1 MLAKLYGMVLHGV
14 EAFRVTVEVS
24 VAPGLGYFIT
34 GQPDDTVRESLS
46 RVEVAIKT
54 LGYYMPRT
62 KISVNLSPAH
72 VPKTGAGFD
81 LPIAIGVLLASEQ
94 LFDQDRLGRYIIT
107 GELGLDG
114 SIYPV
119 RGALCI
125 ACQAQKEK
133 ITGIILPADNAAEAR
148 LVAGL
153 DVIGISH
160 LREGLAFLN
169 GVANTLQPAPASLP
183 RSAGDPSSNSQPRTA
198 ALPEIHPE
206 TDTVPD
212 FKDVHGQEQIK
223 RTLEIAAAGGH
234 NTLLVGP
241 PGVGKTM
248 LAKRLPS
255 ILPPMTDQEIL
266 ETSRLHS
273 LAGMHLSGLVTTRP
287 FRAPHHTAS
296 DVALTGGGSLPL
308 PGEISLAHNG
318 VLFLDELYEFQRS
331 AIEILRQP
339 LEEGRIRIARAKLS
353 LEYPAA
359 FMLVAAMNP
368 CFCGYYGSKTRD
380 CTCSRRA
387 LEFYRRK
394 AGGPLLE
401 RIDLHIQ
408 AEPVPLFEWAV
419 DSMTPESSATIRE
432 RVVKARQLQADR
444 YAAFPGIHC
453 NARMPEQ
460 QLENFC
466 ALDLNSRSFLLARI
480 DLLQLSAR
488 SYSRILKVSRTI
500 ADLAGS
506 QAIELNH
513 IAEAVSLRCLD
524 MPLKPSKQK

>member
-1 MLAKLYGMVLHGV
+1 MLAKIYGMVLHGV

-24 VAPGLGYFIT
+24 VLPGLGYSIT
-34 GQPDDTVRESLS
+34 GQPDDTVKESLS
-46 RVEVAIKT
+46 RVEVSIKN
-54 LGYYMPRT
+54 LGLFMPRT
-62 KISVNLSPAH
+62 KLSINLSPAH
-72 VPKTGAGFD
+72 LPKTGAGFD
-81 LPIAIGVLLASEQ
+81 LPIAIGVLIASSQ
-94 LFDQDRLGRYIIT
+94 LFYPKQLANFVIT

-114 SIYPV
+114 SIYPI
-119 RGALCI
+119 RGALSI
-125 ACQAQKEK
+125 ACQVQKDK
-133 ITGIILPADNAAEAR
+133 MTGIILPQANALEAR
-148 LVAGL
+148 LVSGL
-153 DVIGISH
+153 AVIGVGNLREVIGV
-160 LREGLAFLN
+160 LREGPEALFEAAVVPTSMAKTDVKPQLA
-169 GVANTLQPAPASLP
+169 TESL
-183 RSAGDPSSNSQPRTA
+183 
-198 ALPEIHPE
+198 
-206 TDTVPD
+206 VPD
-212 FKDVHGQEQIK
+212 FKDVRGQEQIK

-234 NTLLVGP
+234 NSLLIGP

-273 LAGMHLSGLVTTRP
+273 LAGMQLSGLVTIRP

-296 DVALTGGGSLPL
+296 DVALTGGGALPL

-339 LEEGRIRIARAKLS
+339 LEDGRIRIARAKLS
-353 LEYPAA
+353 IEYPAA

-368 CFCGYYGSKTRD
+368 CFCGYYGSKTRQ
-380 CTCSRRA
+380 CTCSKRA
-387 LEFYRRK
+387 LEYYRRK

-408 AEPVPLFEWAV
+408 AEPVPLTEWAM
-419 DSMTPESSATIRE
+419 DRTTPESSAAIRE
-432 RVVKARQLQADR
+432 RVVKARQIQAER

-460 QLENFC
+460 LLENFC
-466 ALDLNSRSFLLARI
+466 ALDTNSRRFLLARI
-480 DLLQLSAR
+480 DLIQLSAR

-500 ADLAGS
+500 ADLARS
-506 QAIELNH
+506 PSIELEH

-524 MPLKPSKQK
+524 RPLEIGKRCNKDGL

>member
-1 MLAKLYGMVLHGV
+1 MLAKLYGIVLHGV

-24 VAPGLGYFIT
+24 VLPGMGYFIT
-34 GQPDDTVRESLS
+34 GQPDDTVRESLN
-46 RVEVAIKT
+46 RVEVAIKS
-54 LGYYMPRT
+54 LGFHMPRT
-62 KISVNLSPAH
+62 KLSVNLSPAH
-72 VPKTGAGFD
+72 LPKTGAGFD

-94 LFDQDRLGRYIIT
+94 LFAQGRLDSYILT

-114 SIYPV
+114 SVYPV

-125 ACQAQKEK
+125 ACQAQKDK
-133 ITGIILPADNAAEAR
+133 IGGIILPSENAGEAR
-148 LVAGL
+148 LVSGL
-153 DVIGISH
+153 DVIGVSH
-160 LREGLAFLN
+160 LGDILNFLN
-169 GVANTLQPAPASLP
+169 VPGYSPRPAADSTPP
-183 RSAGDPSSNSQPRTA
+183 SAGDSVPDNQTRS
-198 ALPEIHPE
+198 E
-206 TDTVPD
+206 TNNYFD
-212 FKDVHGQEQIK
+212 FKDVRGQEQIK
-223 RTLEIAAAGGH
+223 RALEIAAAGGH
-234 NTLLVGP
+234 NTLLIGP

-255 ILPPMTDQEIL
+255 ILPPMTAGEIL

-339 LEEGRIRIARAKLS
+339 LEEGRIRISRAKLS

-368 CFCGYYGSKTRD
+368 CFCGYYGSKTRE
-380 CTCSRRA
+380 CTCSRQA

-408 AEPVPLFEWAV
+408 AEPIPLTEWAA
-419 DSMTPESSATIRE
+419 DRPPPESSAAIRK
-432 RVVKARQLQADR
+432 RVVKARHVQADR
-444 YAAFPGIHC
+444 YAAFAGVHC

-460 QLENFC
+460 QMENFC
-466 ALDLNSRSFLLARI
+466 ALDSNTRRFLLARI

-500 ADLAGS
+500 ADLAAS
-506 QAIELNH
+506 PSIELEH
-513 IAEAVSLRCLD
+513 IAEAVSLRVLD
-524 MPLKPSKQK
+524 RPLEKFLRK

>member
-24 VAPGLGYFIT
+24 VLPGLGYSIT
-34 GQPDDTVRESLS
+34 GQPDDTVRESLT
-46 RVEVAIKT
+46 RVEVAIKS
-54 LGYYMPRT
+54 LGLVMPRT
-62 KISVNLSPAH
+62 KLSINLSPAH
-72 VPKTGAGFD
+72 LPKTGAGFD
-81 LPIAIGVLLASEQ
+81 LPIAIGILFASGQLMNPTRLTDFVLS
-94 LFDQDRLGRYIIT
+94 

-114 SIYPV
+114 SVYPV
-119 RGALCI
+119 RGALSI
-125 ACQAQKEK
+125 ACQVQKDMMA
-133 ITGIILPADNAAEAR
+133 GIILPEANAPEAR

-153 DVIGISH
+153 AVIGISH
-160 LREGLAFLN
+160 LREVIGLLQGGTEAFL
-169 GVANTLQPAPASLP
+169 AAAFAPIKLAK
-183 RSAGDPSSNSQPRTA
+183 
-198 ALPEIHPE
+198 
-206 TDTVPD
+206 TDTQPQLESQIIVPD
-212 FKDVHGQEQIK
+212 FKDVRGQELIK
-223 RTLEIAAAGGH
+223 RALEIAAAGGH
-234 NTLLVGP
+234 NTLLIGP

-273 LAGMHLSGLVTTRP
+273 LAGMQLSGLVTTRP

-339 LEEGRIRIARAKLS
+339 LEEGRIRISRAKLS

-368 CFCGYYGSKTRD
+368 CFCGYYGSKTRE
-380 CTCSRRA
+380 CTCSKRA

-408 AEPVPLFEWAV
+408 AEPVPLTEWAA
-419 DSMTPESSATIRE
+419 DHTPSESSATIRE
-432 RVVKARQLQADR
+432 RVVRARQLQADR

-466 ALDLNSRSFLLARI
+466 ALDTTGRKFLLARI

-500 ADLAGS
+500 ADLVES
-506 QAIELNH
+506 PSIELEH

-524 MPLKPSKQK
+524 RPVETGKRRNKDPS